1 MKRAQLTVGVFGCLL
16 LASALAS
23 NAQTAATEPSSAA
36 PPPSSPVV
44 LPSDSISS
52 PPATAGATSSPSNDL
67 TSMSLEDLMNLQ
79 VTSVNK
85 TPQRTADAAA
95 SVTVIT
101 QDDMQRSGFNEIP
114 EMLRMAP
121 GLFVQRGNQFTG
133 WSVAS
138 RGFGALFSD
147 KLLVLQDGV
156 SLYTPLF
163 SGVYWNTVDYPV
175 ADLDRIEVIRGPGAT
190 LWGANAVNGVIN
202 ITSKSAMDTQGML
215 IESRVGEDSSDMT
228 ARYGGR
234 IDDNTYYRVY
244 GMGRAYAAFDYAP
257 NPAGEASQWDDTR
270 GGFRI
275 DHYSSNKDT
284 FTLQGDGFE
293 QVASDQ
299 LVTGHILP
307 AYSHDYRSGEDLLAR
322 WTHTDSDTSDFTLQ
336 TYYDYVSLRDGYAT
350 YDGNTFDIDFQQRF
364 QLARVNEVMYGMGA
378 RLVTDVVGTQSLAQ
392 PVVDP
397 TSRDTHL
404 LSAFVQDD
412 LTIVPD
418 RLHFIAGSK
427 FEENGFTG
435 FDIQPSGRLLWTPSQ
450 TTSVWAA
457 VSRAVR
463 TPSLLEWDDSVR
475 IPVPLGNGQFGL
487 LNKTSEHPDDEDL
500 LAYEVGFRQQVA
512 KVFSYD
518 FTVFANK
525 YNNLIGLESTGTTV
539 DPALSP
545 STLINS
551 TYANAQN
558 AQTYGTEI
566 SANLQA
572 TDKWRLAAS
581 YAFLEAYVQNTKPNL
596 TPDASAIEQSTPRNQ
611 AQIRSYY
618 DITRNLQFN
627 SGLYYVENIGNGNV
641 LQATGAAPGSYIRG
655 DFNVVWSPTPGMQVS
670 LGIQNAF
677 DPHHLESSFN
687 ATSSTEVDRAVY
699 AQFEWKF

>member
-1 MKRAQLTVGVFGCLL
+1 MSQPQITIRIFGCLIL
-16 LASALAS
+16 GGACAA
-23 NAQTAATEPSSAA
+23 NAQTPATQPASTRPASNSPTVSSPISVGASSADTGA
-36 PPPSSPVV
+36 GSS
-44 LPSDSISS
+44 
-52 PPATAGATSSPSNDL
+52 DL

-79 VTSVNK
+79 VTSVSK
-85 TPQRTADAAA
+85 TPQKTADAAA

-114 EMLRMAP
+114 DMLRMAP

-163 SGVYWNTVDYPV
+163 SGVYWNTVDYPI

-202 ITSKSAMDTQGML
+202 ITSKSAMDTQGTL
-215 IESRVGEDSSDMT
+215 VETRVGEDSSDAT
-228 ARYGGR
+228 ARYGGQ
-234 IDDNTYYRVY
+234 IDENTYYRVY
-244 GMGRAYAAFDYAP
+244 GMGRAYAAADEAP
-257 NPAGEASQWDDTR
+257 SPAGTASQWDDTR
-270 GGFRI
+270 AGFRI
-275 DHYSSNKDT
+275 DHYSSTKDT
-284 FTLQGDGFE
+284 ITVQGDGFE
-293 QVASDQ
+293 QDASDE

-307 AYSHDYRSGEDLLAR
+307 NYSHDYRSGETLLAR
-322 WTHTDSDTSDFTLQ
+322 WSHVDSDTSDYSLQ
-336 TYYDYVSLRDGYAT
+336 TYYDYKSLRDGYAT
-350 YDGNTFDIDFQQRF
+350 YDGNTFDVDYQQRF
-364 QLARVNEVMYGMGA
+364 QVARVNELMYGLGA
-378 RLVTDVVGTQSLAQ
+378 REMIDSVSSESLAQ

-397 TSRDTHL
+397 ASRDTHL
-404 LSAFVQDD
+404 FSAFVQDD
-412 LTIVPD
+412 LTVVPD

-435 FDIQPSGRLLWTPSQ
+435 FDVQPSGRLLWTPSQ
-450 TTSVWAA
+450 TTSLWGA

-463 TPSLLEWDDSVR
+463 TPSLLEWDDAVR

-487 LNKTSEHPDDEDL
+487 LNKTSEHPNDEDL
-500 LAYEVGFRQQVA
+500 LAYEIGFRQQVA
-512 KVFSYD
+512 KVLSYD
-518 FTVFANK
+518 VTVFANK
-525 YNNLIGLESTGTTV
+525 YNNLISLESTGTTI
-539 DPALSP
+539 DPASTP

-558 AQTYGTEI
+558 AQTYGTEF
-566 SANLQA
+566 STNLQA
-572 TDKWRLAAS
+572 SDKWRLAAS
-581 YAFLEAYVQNTKPNL
+581 YSFLEAYVQDTKPGL
-596 TPDASAIEQSTPRNQ
+596 TPDAAAIAESTPRNQ

-655 DFNVVWSPTPGMQVS
+655 DFNIVWSPTPGMDVS

-677 DPHHLESSFN
+677 QPHHLESSFN
-687 ATSSTEVDRAVY
+687 ATASSEVDRAVY